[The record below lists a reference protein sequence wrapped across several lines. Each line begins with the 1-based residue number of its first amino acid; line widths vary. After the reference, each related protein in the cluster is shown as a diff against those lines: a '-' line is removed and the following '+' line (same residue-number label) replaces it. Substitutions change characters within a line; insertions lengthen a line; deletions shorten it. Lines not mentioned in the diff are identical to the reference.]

1 MAADGKWIVLVDGA
15 RARFV
20 AAQPGQPHYVTV
32 TEIESAAAHRKSSSL
47 VSGERG
53 RAAESVG
60 TARHAIEPRID
71 PHDQAKQEFAALVAS
86 ELNAAHAR
94 GAFAALVLVAPARLL
109 ALLRDGLAAAVRAR
123 VVGELAKDLT
133 KVPNHELEG
142 HLAALRQPAG

>member
-60 TARHAIEPRID
+60 TARHAIKPRIN
-71 PHDQAKQEFAALVAS
+71 PHDQAKQEFAALVAY
-86 ELNAAHAR
+86 EINAAHSR
-94 GAFAALVLVAPARLL
+94 R
-109 ALLRDGLAAAVRAR
+109 AVSPLGP
-123 VVGELAKDLT
+123 V
-133 KVPNHELEG
+133 
-142 HLAALRQPAG
+142 